1 MINALFWL
9 YLINS
14 VLLINHEIDSAY
26 WNEWKLFHLQGGI
39 TVFLII
45 HFPLL
50 FIILYGLV
58 EVYKQSLTGLVLSV
72 ILSAGGIF
80 AFSIHS
86 YFIRRGNPEFSLP
99 LSRLILIATLITS
112 LAQMA
117 ITVYI
122 MSG

>member
-26 WNEWKLFHLQGGI
+26 WNEWRLFRLRGGI

-58 EVYKQSLTGLVLSV
+58 EVYKQSFTGLVLSV

-86 YFIRRGNPEFSLP
+86 YFIRKGNPEFSLP
-99 LSRLILIATLITS
+99 LSRLILIATLMVS

-117 ITVYI
+117 VTVYI

>member
-1 MINALFWL
+1 MINVLFWL
-9 YLINS
+9 YLVNS

-26 WNEWKLFHLQGGI
+26 WNEWKLFRLRGGI
-39 TVFLII
+39 TGFLII

-80 AFSIHS
+80 AFSIHL
-86 YFIRRGNPEFSLP
+86 YFIRKGNPEFSLP
-99 LSRLILIATLITS
+99 LSRIILITTLMVS

-117 ITVYI
+117 VTVYI
-122 MSG
+122 MSW

>member
-26 WNEWKLFHLQGGI
+26 WNEWKLFHLRGGI

>member
-1 MINALFWL
+1 MIHALFWL
-9 YLINS
+9 YLVNS

-26 WNEWKLFHLQGGI
+26 WNEWKLFHLRGGI

-58 EVYKQSLTGLVLSV
+58 EVYKQSFTGLVLSV

-86 YFIRRGNPEFSLP
+86 YFIRKGNPEFSLP
-99 LSRLILIATLITS
+99 LSRLILTATLMVS

-117 ITVYI
+117 ATVYI

>member
-9 YLINS
+9 YLVNS

-26 WNEWKLFHLQGGI
+26 WNEWNLFHLRGGI
-39 TVFLII
+39 TGFLMM

-50 FIILYGLV
+50 FIILYGMV
-58 EVYKQSLTGLVLSV
+58 EVYKQSLTGLVLSA

-86 YFIRRGNPEFSLP
+86 YFIKKGNPEFSLP
-99 LSRLILIATLITS
+99 LSRIILIATLMVS

-117 ITVYI
+117 VTVYI

>member
-26 WNEWKLFHLQGGI
+26 WNEWKLFHLRGGI

-58 EVYKQSLTGLVLSV
+58 EVYKQSLMGLVLSV

-99 LSRLILIATLITS
+99 LSRFILIATLITS

>member
-1 MINALFWL
+1 MINVLFWL
-9 YLINS
+9 YLVNS

-26 WNEWKLFHLQGGI
+26 WNEWKLFRLRGGI
-39 TVFLII
+39 TGFLII

-80 AFSIHS
+80 AFSIHL
-86 YFIRRGNPEFSLP
+86 YFIRKGNPEFSLL
-99 LSRLILIATLITS
+99 LSRIILITTLMVS

-117 ITVYI
+117 VTVYI
-122 MSG
+122 MSW

>member
-9 YLINS
+9 YLVNS

-26 WNEWKLFHLQGGI
+26 WNEWNLFHLRGGI
-39 TVFLII
+39 TGFLVM

-50 FIILYGLV
+50 FIILYGMV
-58 EVYKQSLTGLVLSV
+58 EVYKQSLTGLVLSA

-80 AFSIHS
+80 AFSIHF
-86 YFIRRGNPEFSLP
+86 YFMRKGHSEFSIP
-99 LSRLILIATLITS
+99 ISRIILIATLMVS

-117 ITVYI
+117 VTVYI

>member
-9 YLINS
+9 YLVNS

-26 WNEWKLFHLQGGI
+26 WNEWKLFHLRGGI
-39 TVFLII
+39 TGFLIV

-58 EVYKQSLTGLVLSV
+58 EVYKQSLMGLVLSA

-80 AFSIHS
+80 AFSIHL
-86 YFIRRGNPEFSLP
+86 YFIRKGNPEFSLP
-99 LSRLILIATLITS
+99 LSRIILIATLMIS

-117 ITVYI
+117 VTIYI

>member
-26 WNEWKLFHLQGGI
+26 WNEWKLFRLRGGI
-39 TVFLII
+39 TLFLII

-58 EVYKQSLTGLVLSV
+58 EVYKQSFTGLVLSV

-86 YFIRRGNPEFSLP
+86 YFIRKGNPEFSL
-99 LSRLILIATLITS
+99 LISRLILITTLMVS

-117 ITVYI
+117 VTVYI

>member
-1 MINALFWL
+1 MINVLFWL
-9 YLINS
+9 YIVNS

-26 WNEWKLFHLQGGI
+26 WNEWNLFRLRGGI
-39 TVFLII
+39 TGFLIV

-80 AFSIHS
+80 AFSIHL
-86 YFIRRGNPEFSLP
+86 YFIRKGNPEFSLP
-99 LSRLILIATLITS
+99 LSRIILITILMVS

-117 ITVYI
+117 VTVYI
-122 MSG
+122 MSE

>member
-26 WNEWKLFHLQGGI
+26 WNEWKLFRLGGGI

-58 EVYKQSLTGLVLSV
+58 EVYKQSFTGLVLSV

-86 YFIRRGNPEFSLP
+86 YFIRKGNPEFSLP
-99 LSRLILIATLITS
+99 ISRLILIATLMVS

-117 ITVYI
+117 VTVYI

>member
-9 YLINS
+9 YLVNS

-26 WNEWKLFHLQGGI
+26 WNEWKLFHLRGGI

-58 EVYKQSLTGLVLSV
+58 EVYKQSFTGLVLSV

-86 YFIRRGNPEFSLP
+86 YFIRKGNPEFSLP
-99 LSRLILIATLITS
+99 LSRLILTATMMVS

-117 ITVYI
+117 ATVYI